1 MHIGLIGGIGPA
13 ATEFY
18 YRALVRSHAAAGR
31 RLELTIANADV
42 NEMVANMDAGRPAA
56 QAEIFARHI
65 DQLRAGGCEAAA
77 VTSMGGHFCIKAL
90 EPISSL
96 PLINAIPVLDRHF
109 AASGYR
115 RVGILGSRQ
124 VMESKLYGITSVEL
138 IAPSPEDLPTAHATY
153 VAMAAAAS
161 ATEDQRR
168 YFADQARKL
177 VAAGAEAIVLGG
189 TDLFLAFEG
198 TAPDYP
204 IIDSALVHA
213 DEIARVSMGR

>member
-42 NEMVANMDAGRPAA
+42 TEMVANMDAGRPDA
-56 QAEIFARHI
+56 QARVFARHI

-77 VTSMGGHFCIKAL
+77 VTSMGGHFCIRDL
-90 EPISSL
+90 DSISSL

-109 AASGYR
+109 AASGYK

-124 VMESKLYGITSVEL
+124 VMESKLYGIASVEF
-138 IAPSPEDLPTAHATY
+138 IAPDDLPTAHANY
-153 VAMAAAAS
+153 VAMAAAAA
-161 ATEDQRR
+161 ATQAQRD
-168 YFADQARKL
+168 YFADQAQKL
-177 VAAGAEAIVLGG
+177 LAAGAEAIVLGG

-198 TAPDYP
+198 TTPDYP
-204 IIDSALVHA
+204 IIDTALVHA
-213 DEIARVSMGR
+213 EEIARVSMGG